1 MGSVTMFA
9 NTFNR
14 ILSLSPLPAS
24 LSSTPVQQSRP
35 GKRQVPKKGKAPI
48 PCPGRGSK
56 LHYHIKGGRDI
67 AKLSKLPRFNIRI
80 FFRPLS
86 LSTLLPVLIS
96 DRQTSPFSLSLS
108 LSKIEEIGSVTQYR
122 GYIIIDTIS
131 KFEEKNYHPADDNF
145 ILEYF

>member
-14 ILSLSPLPAS
+14 ILSFPPLSLAS
-24 LSSTPVQQSRP
+24 LSSTTVQQSRP

-56 LHYHIKGGRDI
+56 PHYHIKGGRDI
-67 AKLSKLPRFNIRI
+67 AKFSKLPRFNIRI

-86 LSTLLPVLIS
+86 LSILLPVLIS

-108 LSKIEEIGSVTQYR
+108 FENRGNRKCDSISWLYYNRYYIEIRRKKLSS
-122 GYIIIDTIS
+122 S
-131 KFEEKNYHPADDNF
+131 KR
-145 ILEYF
+145 